1 LLTGQQVRVRHA
13 RHKLVPLYLPPHDP
27 EVLAAAGQFVTAYR
41 EAAGKTRGEL
51 AELLADL
58 LAEGPNQLVHQGFAK
73 LLEDRCEFEV
83 ASEFPPDQIREA
95 VFRLSATDRRA
106 GNSFHRDAILEAAA
120 AELKLLPE
128 QVDVGLFADLKDEQR
143 VLKFDDCSPE
153 YLVRRYNIALAQAL
167 LIRSTGMEV
176 RVTHES
182 PARFRQLFRAVK
194 FHKLICSIQSIP
206 HGYALTLDGPL
217 SLFSATQKYGLQL
230 ALFLPTLLHCK
241 SFTLTASL
249 RWGAQRKEKT
259 FELSTADGL
268 QSHTPDFGV
277 YQPKE
282 LTVLAEN
289 FKKMVPD
296 WTISDDPAPVP
307 IGDEVWVPDFQL
319 VHNDSGRVIFVEVL
333 GYWRKVDLDR
343 HLAKLRKHLPGEFV
357 LAAGDSTRADE
368 GGNLESSP
376 EVYRFKR
383 TPSASELAK
392 YANSLTG

>member
-13 RHKLVPLYLPPHDP
+13 RHKLVPIYLPAHDP
-27 EVLAAAGQFVTAYR
+27 EVLAAAGQFVLAYR

-83 ASEFPPDQIREA
+83 ASEFPPEQIREA
-95 VFRLSATDRRA
+95 VFRLSAADRKAAKPFDR
-106 GNSFHRDAILEAAA
+106 SAILDAAA
-120 AELKLLPE
+120 AELKIPPE

-153 YLVRRYNIALAQAL
+153 YLVRRYNVALAQAL
-167 LIRSTGMEV
+167 LIRSTGMDV

-194 FHKLICSIQSIP
+194 FHKLICSIKPVP
-206 HGYALTLDGPL
+206 HGYALALDGPL

-230 ALFLPTLLHCK
+230 ALFLPTLMHCK
-241 SFTLTASL
+241 SFSLTATL

-259 FELSTADGL
+259 FEISTADGIE
-268 QSHTPDFGV
+268 SHTPDFGV

-282 LTVLAEN
+282 LSVLAEN
-289 FKKMVPD
+289 FRKVVDD

-307 IGDEVWVPDFQL
+307 VGDEVWVPDFQL
-319 VHNDSGRVIFVEVL
+319 VRKEDGKVVFVEVL

-357 LAAGDSTRADE
+357 LAVGESNRAEAAGEIDVA
-368 GGNLESSP
+368 P
-376 EVYRFKR
+376 EIYRYKR
-383 TPSASELAK
+383 TPSAAELAK
-392 YANSLTG
+392 YADSLTC

>member
-1 LLTGQQVRVRHA
+1 MLTGQQVRVRHA
-13 RHKLVPLYLPPHDP
+13 RHKLVPLYLSPRDP

-41 EAAGKTRGEL
+41 EATGKSRGEL

-73 LLEDRCEFEV
+73 LLEDRCEYEV
-83 ASEFPPDQIREA
+83 ASEFPPEQIREA
-95 VFRLSATDRRA
+95 VFRLSAADRKA
-106 GNSFHRDAILEAAA
+106 GKPFDRDSTLTVA
-120 AELKLLPE
+120 AEALKLLPE

-153 YLVRRYNIALAQAL
+153 YLVRRYNVALAQAL
-167 LIRSTGMEV
+167 LIRSTGMDV
-176 RVTHES
+176 RVTHET
-182 PARFRQLFRAVK
+182 PARFRRLFRAVK
-194 FHKLICSIQSIP
+194 SHKLIAAIKPVP
-206 HGYALTLDGPL
+206 HGYALHLDGPL

-241 SFTLTASL
+241 SFTLSATL
-249 RWGAQRKEKT
+249 RWGAQRKEKI
-259 FELSTADGL
+259 FELASADGL
-268 QSHTPDFGV
+268 ESHTPDFGV

-282 LTVLAEN
+282 LAVLAEN
-289 FKKMVPD
+289 FKKLVPD

-307 IGDEVWVPDFQL
+307 VGDEVWVPDFQL
-319 VHNDSGRVIFVEVL
+319 VHKESGKVVFVEVL

-357 LAAGDSTRADE
+357 LAVGDATRADE
-368 GGNLESSP
+368 GGEVESAP

-383 TPSASELAK
+383 TPSAVELAR
-392 YANSLTG
+392 YARG